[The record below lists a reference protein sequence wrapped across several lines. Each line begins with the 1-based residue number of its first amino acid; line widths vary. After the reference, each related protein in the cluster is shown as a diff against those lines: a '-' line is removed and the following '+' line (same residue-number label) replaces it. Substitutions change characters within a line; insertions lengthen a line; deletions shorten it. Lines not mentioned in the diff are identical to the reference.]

1 MEPGLE
7 QREIIVPQTLETR
20 VALLEKKCNEVINK
34 FELDGKLMV
43 VYLKLSQE
51 NFPLNLWKNEY

>member
-51 NFPLNLWKNEY
+51 NFPLNL